1 MSKRKSHLYERN
13 TREAIKRERKLRV
26 ACLKIKSPRIRELF
40 KEIQL
45 MSTREKRYINIM
57 L

>member
-1 MSKRKSHLYERN
+1 MNKRKSYLYERN
-13 TREAIKRERKLRV
+13 TREAIKRERKLLV
-26 ACLKIKSPRIRELF
+26 AFLKINSPRIRQLF

-45 MSTREKRYINIM
+45 MSTREKRYISIM

>member
-13 TREAIKRERKLRV
+13 TREAIKRERKLLV
-26 ACLKIKSPRIRELF
+26 TFLKIKSPLIKQLF

>member
-26 ACLKIKSPRIRELF
+26 ACLKIKYPSASNPKLVNTE
-40 KEIQL
+40 
-45 MSTREKRYINIM
+45 S
-57 L
+57 